1 MYIKIK
7 GYYES
12 IIDYFPEYSENPEYI
27 PPKRF
32 LWDIFWT
39 MDPDLANKFIAHSLK
54 ERNHKDQEGDK
65 TIEVSEDVLNQLHSA
80 NYFSKKKGK
89 ALFMLTASKELAII
103 KRKRKKA
110 FDSSINKEETKS
122 RTKRSKLNED
132 STNQRIIDWL
142 VEKKEKEKKKTRI
155 D

>member
-12 IIDYFPEYSENPEYI
+12 IIDYFPEYSENREYI

-39 MDPDLANKFIAHSLK
+39 MDLDLANKFIAHSLK

-65 TIEVSEDVLNQLHSA
+65 TIEVSEDVLNKLHSA
-80 NYFSKKKGK
+80 HYFSKKKWK
-89 ALFMLTASKELAII
+89 ALFMLTASKELGII
-103 KRKRKKA
+103 KRKRKKS
-110 FDSSINKEETKS
+110 FINVLRNWISNYSWIIARKI
-122 RTKRSKLNED
+122 RTLLNEL
-132 STNQRIIDWL
+132 SQLRFYYFHVN
-142 VEKKEKEKKKTRI
+142 
-155 D
+155 